1 MAKFT
6 LVNAQVLLNAVD
18 ISAFVE
24 SVTINYSAAA
34 EDRTAMGDLQKLF
47 LAGLKDWSMD
57 VNLIQDFGAS
67 PAPDVVVFPLVGT
80 VTTIEVRPVA
90 AARSVTNPAYQS
102 NGALIDSYQPIGG
115 NVGATAKAKFT
126 VKPAAV
132 LNRLTA

>member
-6 LVNAQVLLNAVD
+6 LVNAQVLLGGTD
-18 ISAFVE
+18 ISNNVE

-57 VNLIQDFGAS
+57 LMLIQDFANAALDS
-67 PAPDVVVFPLVGT
+67 IIFPLVGT
-80 VTTIEVRPVA
+80 TPSIEVRPVA
-90 AARSVTNPAYQS
+90 AARSTSNPAYQA
-102 NGALIDSYQPIGG
+102 NAALLDSYQPIAG
-115 NVGATAKAKFT
+115 NVGVTAKAKIT
-126 VKPAAV
+126 LKPASV